1 MSKKFSLF
9 LIVCVGFYLAFIHRS
24 RELPLSVVKE
34 GVSVIDEIVDVS
46 LSDFRPYN
54 PGVIFL
60 GDRYLL
66 VTRAKASN
74 LWQYLKLKLQGKRRN
89 VIMVTELD
97 ENFAQVE
104 KMVQLL
110 PQKEDGMTKVTD
122 PRLFWHNGEIYMIFC
137 DHTHGGSV
145 QTLAKLQKKE
155 GVWEATNILPL
166 FYEYCFSNY
175 VEKGIE
181 KNWMPFSKEGK
192 LYVVYLL
199 EPENVVLEVNLEKGN
214 CILVSKTENGL
225 LNKFSP
231 LRGGTPPVFDEELGE
246 YLTLYHIAFAGRNSF
261 TTLKKNIY
269 ICGAATFT
277 KNAPFILTGRTMTPF
292 YQKNLYN
299 NREKIV
305 FPTALLRKGDDYLMF
320 YGEDDCRIKVA
331 KINRAKLIAHMQ
343 RREDEKGK

>member
-1 MSKKFSLF
+1 MSKKIYILV
-9 LIVCVGFYLAFIHRS
+9 LMCAGFYGLFIHRS

-34 GVSVIDEIVDVS
+34 GVSVIDEILDIP

-54 PGVIFL
+54 PGVISL
-60 GDRYLL
+60 GDRYLM
-66 VTRAKASN
+66 VTRAKATN
-74 LWQYLKLKLQGKRRN
+74 IWQYLMLKLERKRKN

-97 ENFAQVE
+97 EHFAQVE

-110 PQKEDGMTKVTD
+110 PQKNDGITKVTD

-137 DHTHGGSV
+137 DHTNGGSV
-145 QTLAKLQKKE
+145 QTLAKLEKKE
-155 GVWEATNILPL
+155 GGWKAIHILPL
-166 FYEYCFSNY
+166 SYESSFSNY
-175 VEKGIE
+175 VQKGIE

-192 LYVVYLL
+192 LYVIYLL
-199 EPENVVLEVNLEKGN
+199 EPENVVLEVNLENGD
-214 CILVSKTENGL
+214 CFLVSKTKNDL

-231 LRGGTPPVFDEELGE
+231 LRGGTPPLFDEELGE
-246 YLTLYHIAFAGRNSF
+246 YLTLYHIAFPGRNSF

-292 YQKNLYN
+292 YQKDLYN

-305 FPTALLRKGDDYLMF
+305 FPTALIRKGDNYLMF

-331 KINRAKLIAHMQ
+331 KINRAKLISHMQ
-343 RREDEKGK
+343 RREDEKSE